1 MGRLI
6 VIDSTVTTV
15 KIAKFQ
21 VVALAL
27 LIPETGQGY
36 ARQPDSRGRNYYD
49 MRHSQAPDYTGHFL
63 GKKHLWLP

>member
-6 VIDSTVTTV
+6 VINTTEITV
-15 KIAKFQ
+15 KIAKIQ

-36 ARQPDSRGRNYYD
+36 ECQPDSKWAGIN
-49 MRHSQAPDYTGHFL
+49 TT
-63 GKKHLWLP
+63 